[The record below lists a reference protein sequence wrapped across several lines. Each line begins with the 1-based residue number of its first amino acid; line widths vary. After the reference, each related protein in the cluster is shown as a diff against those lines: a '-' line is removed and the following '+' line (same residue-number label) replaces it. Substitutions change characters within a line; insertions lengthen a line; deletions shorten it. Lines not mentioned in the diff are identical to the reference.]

1 MDFQELADSTLQH
14 LQFMQMA
21 HFTLAYQAIM
31 NDGTEGALLSEWACN
46 DLMFRDPMKTFAGG
60 TVTVRVQSLDGKTI
74 HYEQSVDIPAVEG
87 TGEGE

>member
-1 MDFQELADSTLQH
+1 
-14 LQFMQMA
+14 MQMA

-60 TVTVRVQSLDGKTI
+60 TVAVRILSSDGKTI
-74 HYEQSVDIPAVEG
+74 LFEQSVDIPAAE
-87 TGEGE
+87 